1 MRVIARKENYKY
13 LDDALNIFSK
23 YESNRDN
30 FIKNMII
37 NTELNVFSVYAAGEH
52 TKYLIEEFDI
62 LDKVDY
68 FIDSDI
74 KKHGKSFFG
83 KLIISP
89 EEIKKKNIINILISS
104 HDFEYEIYSK
114 LKVMFPYLNLMTIYN
129 KY

>member
-1 MRVIARKENYKY
+1 MNEIILGNQQKEA
-13 LDDALNIFSK
+13 LDLILKFKKSK
-23 YESNRDN
+23 EVC
-30 FIKNMII
+30 FTLKG
-37 NTELNVFSVYAAGEH
+37 YAGCGKTML